1 MSAALVL
8 MITDGQDTQGR
19 AEHLHQAGNASVWHG
34 IVGRSSPIES
44 APCRYGAHL
53 RNGDPP
59 RPLRQI
65 LFQTADAITRS
76 SQQSAYWPQLLA
88 SRRRFGIN

>member
-1 MSAALVL
+1 MPSV
-8 MITDGQDTQGR
+8 GR
-19 AEHLHQAGNASVWHG
+19 G
-34 IVGRSSPIES
+34 IVGRSSLIES
-44 APCRYGAHL
+44 AQCRYGAHL
-53 RNGDPP
+53 WNGDLP
-59 RPLRQI
+59 RPPRQI